1 MAGRAIDFPHATSL
15 PGMFFEQAAAL
26 TTRPLLWR
34 KEGEH
39 WHAMTWEEAAD
50 AVTAAAN
57 GLIEAGIRPG
67 DRVVLVSEN
76 RPEWC
81 LSDVAIMAAG
91 AITTPAYTT
100 NTVNDHLHILNDADA
115 AAVIVSTA
123 KLAGP
128 VFQAAAHARRQPL
141 VIVMETNGL
150 RQNPG
155 VETMTWADLL
165 ARGANMPRPEAVA
178 RAQRHTTACIIYTS
192 GTGGAPKGVV
202 LSHGAILRNCAG
214 AYKVL
219 LELGLSDEAF
229 LSFLPLSHAY
239 EHTAGQFF
247 PLTLGAQIYYSDSI
261 DALSG
266 NLQETRPTIVTAVP
280 RLYEVLRQK
289 VLHGVRRQGG
299 AKEKWFNRTL
309 ALGMKRQTAPQ
320 DLTVTERLL
329 DVVCTLLVRRTV
341 AKRFGGRLKCF
352 VSGGAPLNPEV
363 GMFFTALG
371 VRVLQGYGQTEAA
384 PVISVN
390 IPHNIK
396 METVGPPLDGV
407 ELKIAEDGEICV
419 RGEMVMRGYWNN
431 PEATAQVI
439 DADGWLHT
447 GDIGALDDDGF
458 LRITDRKKDIIVNSG
473 GDNVSP
479 QRVEGFLCLE
489 PEIGQVMVYGDKRP
503 HLVALVVPDADFVTA
518 WARTHD
524 REPDLAAL
532 AEDPEFRRP
541 IGDAI
546 ARVNRTLGP
555 VEKVRRFTIAP
566 EPFSVENE
574 MMTPTLKIRRHVI
587 RQTFGN
593 RLEGLYNAE

>member
-15 PGMFFEQAAAL
+15 TGMFYDQAGAMPH
-26 TTRPLLWR
+26 RPLLWR
-34 KEGEH
+34 KQDNQ
-39 WHAMTWEEAAD
+39 WHSITWEQAASS
-50 AVTAAAN
+50 VTALAN
-57 GLIEAGIRPG
+57 GLIASGLRAG
-67 DRVVLVSEN
+67 DRVVVVSEN

-81 LSDVAIMAAG
+81 MADLAIMALG
-91 AITTPAYTT
+91 GITTPAYTT
-100 NTVNDHLHILNDADA
+100 NTVNDHLHILNDAEA

-128 VFQAAAHARRQPL
+128 VFQAAAHARRKPL
-141 VIVMETNGL
+141 VVIMETAGL

-155 VETMTWADLL
+155 VETLSWDDVVAL
-165 ARGANMPRPEAVA
+165 GAGLPRPDAVA
-178 RAQRHTTACIIYTS
+178 RTQRHTTACIIYTS

-247 PLTLGAQIYYSDSI
+247 PLTLGAQIYYAESI
-261 DALSG
+261 DALSA
-266 NLQETRPTIVTAVP
+266 NLQEARPTIVTAVP

-299 AKEKWFNRTL
+299 STEKWFNRTL

-329 DVVCTLLVRRTV
+329 DVLCTLLVRRKV

-371 VRVLQGYGQTEAA
+371 VRILQGYGQTEAA

-390 IPHNIK
+390 IPSNIK

-407 ELKIAEDGEICV
+407 DMKIAEDGEICV
-419 RGEMVMRGYWNN
+419 RGEMVMQGYWNN

-439 DADGWLHT
+439 NADGWLHT
-447 GDIGALDDDGF
+447 GDIGEIDGDGF

-489 PEIGQVMVYGDKRP
+489 PEIGQAMVHGDKRP
-503 HLVALVVPDADFVTA
+503 HLVALIVPDMDFLHS
-518 WARTHD
+518 WARKHN
-524 REPDLAAL
+524 REPDLAGL
-532 AEDPEFRRP
+532 ANDPDFRRP
-541 IGDAI
+541 ISDAI
-546 ARVNRTLGP
+546 GRVNRTLSQT
-555 VEKVRRFTIAP
+555 EKVRRFTIAA

-587 RQTFGN
+587 RKTYGAQ
-593 RLEGLYNAE
+593 LEGLYE